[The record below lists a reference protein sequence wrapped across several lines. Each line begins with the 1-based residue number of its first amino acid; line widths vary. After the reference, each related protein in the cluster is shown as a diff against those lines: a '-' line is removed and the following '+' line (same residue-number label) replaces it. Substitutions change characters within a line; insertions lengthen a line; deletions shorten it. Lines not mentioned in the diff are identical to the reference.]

1 MGKPRALELRGLELV
16 AHTDLEGKGDGM
28 QIMRNGDVAYV
39 GHMGDFEN
47 RPGTF
52 QSDTLGLYVLRMS

>member
-28 QIMRNGDVAYV
+28 QVMRNGDVAYV
-39 GHMGDFEN
+39 VDAERNVFVTDRVGG
-47 RPGTF
+47 
-52 QSDTLGLYVLRMS
+52 GLYVLRIA